1 MDNKGAVATGL
12 TMTSLITVIKNG
24 VAGTGLSSQA
34 YLESKAVNE
43 SRALA
48 AELCHHFYNLGWF
61 PGTGGSI
68 AMRVHDD
75 VIPKTSQLI
84 VTSPSGTYSSF
95 SLFLLF
101 LRLSWNTSTCKR
113 VGVCI
118 VWW

>member
-1 MDNKGAVATGL
+1 MDTKGGVATGL
-12 TMTSLITVIKNG
+12 TMTSLISVVENG

-48 AELCHHFYNLGWF
+48 VELCHHFYNLGWL

-68 AMRVHDD
+68 AMRVQDD
-75 VIPKTSQLI
+75 AIPKPSQLI
-84 VTSPSGTYSSF
+84 VTSPSGIYSSF

-101 LRLSWNTSTCKR
+101 LLLSWNTSTCKR
-113 VGVCI
+113 VVVCI
-118 VWW
+118 VCW